1 MSAVSPA
8 APAPAPAAA
17 PSRGG
22 QARRMRLGGI
32 LLAEWTK
39 IRSVRSTLWTLI
51 LFVVITVGLTAGLT
65 ALIVA
70 NWNNPGGSDNGH
82 AAILLDPVGFIL
94 GTGIFLGQLTICVLG
109 ALVMTTEYSSGMI
122 RASLLAVPKRLP
134 MLVAKAAVFS
144 AILIVLAEIV
154 SFCSFFAGS
163 TLLHSKAVVA
173 LSDPGV
179 TRAVV
184 GAGLYLTVLGLFAM
198 AIGGLIRHTAGA
210 IATVIGVVLVLPILA
225 GLLPGSWG
233 AHIDAYLPE
242 QAGSLIYGA
251 HPRLG
256 ALLSPWEGFGV
267 FCLWTAVL
275 LVAAGFLLERRDA

>member
-1 MSAVSPA
+1 MTSASQAPGAEAGMLTIQPRRAGAIGRPA
-8 APAPAPAAA
+8 
-17 PSRGG
+17 G
-22 QARRMRLGGI
+22 L

-51 LFVVITVGLTAGLT
+51 LFVVITVGLTAGFT

-70 NWNNPGGSDNGH
+70 NWNAPGRNNGH
-82 AAILLDPVGFIL
+82 VQILADPVSFIL

-109 ALVMTTEYSSGMI
+109 VLVMTTEYSTGVI
-122 RASLLAVPKRLP
+122 RASLLAVPRRLP
-134 MLVAKAAVFS
+134 MLIAKVTVFS
-144 AILIVLAEIV
+144 VILVVLAEV
-154 SFCSFFAGS
+154 VTFCSFYVGAA
-163 TLLHSKAVVA
+163 LMHSKVVVS

-179 TRAVV
+179 LRAVT

-198 AIGGLIRHTAGA
+198 GIGGLIRHSAGA
-210 IATVIGVVLVLPILA
+210 IATVIGAVLVLPILS

-251 HPRLG
+251 RPRLG
-256 ALLSPWEGFGV
+256 ELLSPWEGFGV
-267 FCLWTAVL
+267 FCLWTL
-275 LVAAGFLLERRDA
+275 LLLAGTAYLLKRRDA